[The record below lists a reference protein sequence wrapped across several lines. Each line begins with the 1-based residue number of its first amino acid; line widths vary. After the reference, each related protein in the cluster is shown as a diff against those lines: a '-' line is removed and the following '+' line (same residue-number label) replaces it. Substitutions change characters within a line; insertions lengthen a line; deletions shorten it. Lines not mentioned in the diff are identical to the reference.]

1 MNLHTHE
8 NQKSLLQISK
18 TSVCNEDGYKFVYIR
33 RLNLDA
39 LPGNPCRLIQNLCLL
54 HVAFTHEGQ
63 KKNNGEIKHTN
74 FTSHPRPVQ
83 FKYTLLCVIWGKWG
97 GQLYWILQDTAY
109 IYQHTAHIIFNKL
122 KRRNAS
128 SNFSSC
134 YNPFFP
140 VEIWDFHVVFTTH
153 QIFTF
158 PSALSLVS
166 AALTNHCNIRHVSF
180 VHHPW
185 YLDPSY
191 FIPNCTPALCFN

>member
-1 MNLHTHE
+1 MCDL
-8 NQKSLLQISK
+8 
-18 TSVCNEDGYKFVYIR
+18 
-33 RLNLDA
+33 
-39 LPGNPCRLIQNLCLL
+39 
-54 HVAFTHEGQ
+54 
-63 KKNNGEIKHTN
+63 
-74 FTSHPRPVQ
+74 
-83 FKYTLLCVIWGKWG
+83 GKMGWAAV
-97 GQLYWILQDTAY
+97 YWILQDTAY

-134 YNPFFP
+134 YNPFFS

-191 FIPNCTPALCFN
+191 FIPNCTPAFCFNWAITGKNAVSKRDITMGFFCFSFNLLFIICTKKCIKF